1 MEIKNLSYKSHLKD
15 INYVFTYTKIYGIF
29 VNNQAQATLF
39 LELIAGLIKPSKGKI
54 NAKGKK
60 TYMIFSNSEDQLIS
74 DTVRNEILSGL
85 DESELALNEIC
96 EKLSLPE
103 EMLDRKIS
111 ELSSNEKRLV
121 VIASMLAYN
130 PDIIL
135 IDNFLGQLDY
145 QSQKLVV
152 SILKRLQFD
161 AHKQLIITDQN
172 VDLLFE
178 LIDIAIILE
187 DEIVL
192 SANKYEIFKNKDLL
206 KNTNIELP
214 NYIKFSDFVL
224 NVKNKELGYRDR
236 ITDIIKDVY
245 DNVEKPLL

>member
-54 NAKGKK
+54 NAKDKK

-85 DESELALNEIC
+85 DESEIALNEIC